1 VSKLEEQ
8 EVPKIMRR
16 IDYFLQKYSKILCR
30 KERGKTIPSIIL
42 VLVALSPL
50 TFCSP
55 TIAQECL
62 NTKRAKII
70 YDSPADLQEINR
82 KLNSSPAGFS
92 PLQNSI
98 APCQDQNPAASQLAA
113 KIDDLLSKASGILR
127 IDRQNYPKL
136 TIRFMKDGQLVT
148 KLFQLFQPSRERPLL
163 GYGSLPAFYEPQSR
177 TIILSLQDFHEGI
190 LAHEIAHFLL
200 CSGRFPSPPEYYQ
213 EDLAKHVEA
222 RIN

>member
-1 VSKLEEQ
+1 
-8 EVPKIMRR
+8 MRR
-16 IDYFLQKYSKILCR
+16 IDYFFRKYSSILYR
-30 KERGKTIPSIIL
+30 KTQFIFFPSVIL
-42 VLVALSPL
+42 VLVATSPL
-50 TFCSP
+50 TLCLP
-55 TIAQECL
+55 TCAQECL
-62 NTKRAKII
+62 NTQKAKII

-92 PLQNSI
+92 PQQNSV
-98 APCQDQNPAASQLAA
+98 APCQGQDPAASQLAA

-136 TIRFMKDGQLVT
+136 TIRFLKDGQHVT
-148 KLFQLFQPSRERPLL
+148 KLFQLFQPSSERPLF

-213 EDLAKHVEA
+213 EDLARHVEA